1 MPTAKKSPHLLNQ
14 HWARNLTKPF
24 LRAAQIED
32 LESIAGLL
40 TAVFGYDGIP
50 IVQTAVELKEEFVA
64 PSCTIENDVMVVQLE
79 EKIIGVA
86 YTYFLPS
93 ESKEERC
100 YIFGGVLP
108 EFRQQGVGTEL
119 MTWAVQQGESLLRA
133 TGRTLPKYLRTN
145 VSQQNES
152 AARLFAKFGMK
163 PVRFEED
170 LIREITNLPEVNVNQ
185 KYSIIPWDSDRNE
198 EARIV
203 KNLAFQDHWG
213 STPSSSEHWLQMVN
227 GSTARL
233 DHSFLAV
240 KQQREIVGLLLT
252 HRYESDDD
260 LLGKRIG
267 WIDKLA
273 TLAEHRKQSI
283 AKNLIARALHSYAED
298 GLTHAALSV
307 DTQNPTG
314 AYGLYASLGF
324 ELYRGTVT
332 FERQVDPVGES
343 T

>member
-1 MPTAKKSPHLLNQ
+1 ML
-14 HWARNLTKPF
+14 KPF

-50 IVQTAVELKEEFVA
+50 IVQTAVELEEEFVA
-64 PSCTIENDVMVVQLE
+64 PCCTIENDVMVVQLE

-86 YTYFLPS
+86 WTYFLPS

-100 YIFGGVLP
+100 YVFGGVLP

-119 MTWAVQQGESLLRA
+119 MTWAVQHGESLLRG
-133 TGRTLPKYLRTN
+133 TGRMLPKYLRTD

-152 AARLFAKFGMK
+152 AAQLFAKFGMK

-170 LIREITNLPEVNVNQ
+170 VIRELNNLPEVNVNQ
-185 KYSIIPWDSDRNE
+185 KYVIVPWDSARNE
-198 EARIV
+198 EARNV

-213 STPSSSEHWLQMVN
+213 STPTSSELWLQMVN

-233 DHSFLAV
+233 DHSFFAV
-240 KQQREIVGLLLT
+240 NQQQEIVGLLLT
-252 HRYESDDD
+252 HRYESDDE
-260 LLGKRIG
+260 LLEKRIG

-283 AKNLIARALHSYAED
+283 AKNLIAHALHSYTED

-314 AYGLYASLGF
+314 AYGLYESLGF
-324 ELYRGTVT
+324 ELYRGTT
-332 FERQVDPVGES
+332 TYERQINPVPS
-343 T
+343 A

>member
-1 MPTAKKSPHLLNQ
+1 MPTAKKSRHLLSR
-14 HWARNLTKPF
+14 HSVRNLAEPS
-24 LRAAQIED
+24 LRAAQFED
-32 LESIAGLL
+32 LESIAALL

-64 PSCTIENDVMVVQLE
+64 PSCIIENDVKVVVLE
-79 EKIIGVA
+79 GKLIGVT

-108 EFRQQGVGTEL
+108 EFRQQGVGEKL
-119 MTWAVQQGESLLRA
+119 MMWAIQHAESLLQS
-133 TGRTLPKYLRTN
+133 TGRTLPKYLRAS

-152 AARLFAKFGMK
+152 AARLFAHFEMK
-163 PVRFEED
+163 AVRFEED
-170 LIREITNLPEVNVNQ
+170 LIRDLVNLPEENKNP
-185 KYSIIPWDSDRNE
+185 KYSIVPWDSARNE
-198 EARIV
+198 EARSV

-213 STPSSSEHWLQMVN
+213 STPNSSELWLQMVN

-240 KQQREIVGLLLT
+240 NQQQEIVGLLLT

-267 WIDKLA
+267 WVDKLA
-273 TLAEHRKQSI
+273 TLADYRKQSI
-283 AKNLIARALHSYAED
+283 AKNLIARALQSYTED

-332 FERQVDPVGES
+332 FERQLDPVPS
-343 T
+343 A

>member
-1 MPTAKKSPHLLNQ
+1 VRTAKKLPHLLNQ
-14 HWARNLTKPF
+14 HWARSLTKPF

-32 LESIAGLL
+32 LESIAALL
-40 TAVFGYDGIP
+40 TAVFGCDGIP
-50 IVQTAVELKEEFVA
+50 IVQTAVELEEEFVA
-64 PSCTIENDVMVVQLE
+64 PSCTIENDVKVVELE
-79 EKIIGVA
+79 GKLIGVT

-108 EFRQQGVGTEL
+108 EFRQQGIGTEL
-119 MTWAVQQGESLLRA
+119 MTWAVQHGESLLHG
-133 TGRTLPKYLRTN
+133 TGRMLPKYLRTD

-152 AARLFAKFGMK
+152 AVRLFAKFGMK

-170 LIREITNLPEVNVNQ
+170 MIRELNNLPEVNVNQ
-185 KYSIIPWDSDRNE
+185 KYVIVQWDSARNE

-213 STPSSSEHWLQMVN
+213 STPNSSELWLQMVN

-233 DHSFLAV
+233 DHSFFAV
-240 KQQREIVGLLLT
+240 NQQQEIVGLLLT
-252 HRYESDDD
+252 HRFESDDE
-260 LLGKRIG
+260 LLGKKIG

-283 AKNLIARALHSYAED
+283 AKNLITRAWHSYAKD
-298 GLTHAALSV
+298 GFTHAALTV
-307 DTQNPTG
+307 DTENPTG

-324 ELYRGTVT
+324 KFYRGKITH
-332 FERQVDPVGES
+332 ELQVGSVPS
-343 T
+343 A

>member
-1 MPTAKKSPHLLNQ
+1 LLNQ
-14 HWARNLTKPF
+14 HWARNLSKPF
-24 LRAAQIED
+24 LRAARIED

-50 IVQTAVELKEEFVA
+50 IVQTAVELEEEFVA
-64 PSCTIENDVMVVQLE
+64 PCCTIENDVMVVQLE

-86 YTYFLPS
+86 WTYFLPS

-119 MTWAVQQGESLLRA
+119 MTWAVQHGESLLRG
-133 TGRTLPKYLRTN
+133 TGRMLPKYLRTD

-152 AARLFAKFGMK
+152 AARLFGHFEMK
-163 PVRFEED
+163 AVRFEED
-170 LIREITNLPEVNVNQ
+170 LIRDLANLSEENKNP
-185 KYSIIPWDSDRNE
+185 KYSIIPWDSARND
-198 EARIV
+198 EARNV

-213 STPSSSEHWLQMVN
+213 STPTSSELWLQMVN

-233 DHSFLAV
+233 DHSFFAV
-240 KQQREIVGLLLT
+240 NQQQEIVGLLLT
-252 HRYESDDD
+252 HRYESDDE
-260 LLGKRIG
+260 LLEKRIG

-283 AKNLIARALHSYAED
+283 AKNLIARALHSYTED

-314 AYGLYASLGF
+314 AYGLYASQGF
-324 ELYRGTVT
+324 ELYRGTT
-332 FERQVDPVGES
+332 TYERQINPVVV
-343 T
+343 

>member
-1 MPTAKKSPHLLNQ
+1 M
-14 HWARNLTKPF
+14 
-24 LRAAQIED
+24 RAAQSADIAN
-32 LESIAGLL
+32 IAGLL
-40 TAVFGYDGIP
+40 NEVFAYDGIP
-50 IVQTAVELKEEFVA
+50 IVQTVVELEEEFVA
-64 PSCTIENDVMVVQLE
+64 PSCTIENDLKVVQLD
-79 EKIIGVA
+79 EKLIGVTW
-86 YTYFLPS
+86 TYFLPS

-119 MTWAVQQGESLLRA
+119 MTWAVQHGESLLRS
-133 TGRTLPKYLRTN
+133 TGRTLPKYLRAS

-152 AARLFAKFGMK
+152 ASRLFGHFEMK

-170 LIREITNLPEVNVNQ
+170 LIRNLTNLPEENKNP
-185 KYSIIPWDSDRNE
+185 KYSIVPWDSARNE
-198 EARIV
+198 EARSV

-213 STPSSSEHWLQMVN
+213 STPTSSEHWLQMVN

-240 KQQREIVGLLLT
+240 NQQQEIVGLLLT

-267 WIDKLA
+267 WVDKLA
-273 TLAEHRKQSI
+273 TLADYRKQSI
-283 AKNLIARALHSYAED
+283 AKNLIARALQSYTED

-332 FERQVDPVGES
+332 FERQIDPVPS
-343 T
+343 A

>member
-1 MPTAKKSPHLLNQ
+1 M
-14 HWARNLTKPF
+14 
-24 LRAAQIED
+24 RAARSGD
-32 LESIAGLL
+32 LEKIAVLL
-40 TAVFGYDGIP
+40 TTVFAHDGIP
-50 IVQTAVELKEEFVA
+50 IVQTAVELEEEFVA
-64 PSCTIENDVMVVQLE
+64 PSCTIENDVKVVELE
-79 EKIIGVA
+79 GKLIGVT

-108 EFRQQGVGTEL
+108 EFRQHGVGAVL
-119 MTWAVQQGESLLRA
+119 MKWGIQHGESLLQS
-133 TGRTLPKYLRTN
+133 TGRTLPKYLRAN
-145 VSQQNES
+145 VSQQNKS
-152 AARLFAKFGMK
+152 AARLFGHFEMK
-163 PVRFEED
+163 AVRFEED
-170 LIREITNLPEVNVNQ
+170 LIRDLVNPPEIDVNP
-185 KYSIIPWDSDRNE
+185 KYAIVPWDSARNE

-213 STPSSSEHWLQMVN
+213 STPTSSEHWLQMVN
-227 GSTARL
+227 GSSARL
-233 DHSFLAV
+233 DHSHFAV
-240 KQQREIVGLLLT
+240 NQQQEIVGLLLT

-267 WIDKLA
+267 WVDKLA
-273 TLAEHRKQSI
+273 TLAEYRKQSI
-283 AKNLIARALHSYAED
+283 AKNLIARALHSYTED

-332 FERQVDPVGES
+332 YERLINPVPS
-343 T
+343 A

>member
-1 MPTAKKSPHLLNQ
+1 MAEPSLRPA
-14 HWARNLTKPF
+14 TK
-24 LRAAQIED
+24 LD
-32 LESIAGLL
+32 LENIANLL
-40 TAVFGYDGIP
+40 TAVFSYDGIP
-50 IVQTAVELKEEFVA
+50 IVQTATELEEEFVA
-64 PSCTIENDVMVVQLE
+64 PCCTIENDVMVAQLE
-79 EKIIGVA
+79 GKLIGVA

-108 EFRQQGVGTEL
+108 EFRQQGVGEKL
-119 MTWAVQQGESLLRA
+119 MMWAIQHAESLLQS
-133 TGRTLPKYLRTN
+133 TGRTLPKYLRAS

-152 AARLFAKFGMK
+152 AARLFAHFEMK
-163 PVRFEED
+163 AVRFEED
-170 LIREITNLPEVNVNQ
+170 LIRDLVNLPEENKNP
-185 KYSIIPWDSDRNE
+185 KYSIVPWDSARNE
-198 EARIV
+198 EARSV

-213 STPSSSEHWLQMVN
+213 STPNSSELWLQMVN

-233 DHSFLAV
+233 DHSFFAV
-240 KQQREIVGLLLT
+240 NQQQEIVGLLLT
-252 HRYESDDD
+252 HRYESDDE

-283 AKNLIARALHSYAED
+283 AKNLITHALHSYTED

-332 FERQVDPVGES
+332 FERQIDRVRS
-343 T
+343 A

>member
-1 MPTAKKSPHLLNQ
+1 MTQYNM
-14 HWARNLTKPF
+14 
-24 LRAAQIED
+24 RAAQFED

-40 TAVFGYDGIP
+40 TTVFGHDGIP
-50 IVQTAVELKEEFVA
+50 IVQTAIELEEEFVA
-64 PSCTIENDVMVVQLE
+64 PCCTIDNDVMVAQQEGKL
-79 EKIIGVA
+79 IGVA
-86 YTYFLPS
+86 YTYFIPS

-100 YIFGGVLP
+100 YILGGVLP
-108 EFRQQGVGTEL
+108 EFRQQGVGEKL
-119 MTWAVQQGESLLRA
+119 MMWAIQHAESLLQS
-133 TGRTLPKYLRTN
+133 TGRTLPKYLRAS

-152 AARLFAKFGMK
+152 AARLFAHFEMK
-163 PVRFEED
+163 AVRFEED
-170 LIREITNLPEVNVNQ
+170 LIRDLANLPEEIKNP
-185 KYSIIPWDSDRNE
+185 KYAIVPWDSARNE
-198 EARIV
+198 EARSV

-213 STPSSSEHWLQMVN
+213 STPNSSELWLQLVN

-233 DHSFLAV
+233 DHSFFAV
-240 KQQREIVGLLLT
+240 NQQQEIVGLLLT
-252 HRYESDDD
+252 HRYESDDE
-260 LLGKRIG
+260 LLSKRIG

-283 AKNLIARALHSYAED
+283 AKNLITHALHSYTED

-332 FERQVDPVGES
+332 YERQINPVPS
-343 T
+343 A

>member
-1 MPTAKKSPHLLNQ
+1 MRTAKKLPHLLNQ
-14 HWARNLTKPF
+14 HWARSLTKPF

-32 LESIAGLL
+32 LESIAALL
-40 TAVFGYDGIP
+40 TAVFGCDGIP
-50 IVQTAVELKEEFVA
+50 IVQTAVELEEEFVA
-64 PSCTIENDVMVVQLE
+64 PSCTIENDVKVVELE
-79 EKIIGVA
+79 GKLIGVT

-108 EFRQQGVGTEL
+108 EFRQQGIGTEL
-119 MTWAVQQGESLLRA
+119 MTWAVQHGESLLHG
-133 TGRTLPKYLRTN
+133 TGRMLPKYLRTD

-152 AARLFAKFGMK
+152 AVRLFAKFGMK

-170 LIREITNLPEVNVNQ
+170 MIRELNNLPEVNVNQ
-185 KYSIIPWDSDRNE
+185 KYVIVQWDSARNE

-213 STPSSSEHWLQMVN
+213 STPNSSELWLQMVN

-233 DHSFLAV
+233 DHSFFAV
-240 KQQREIVGLLLT
+240 NQQQEIVGLLLT
-252 HRYESDDD
+252 HRFESDDE
-260 LLGKRIG
+260 LLGKKIG

-283 AKNLIARALHSYAED
+283 AKNLITRAWHSYAKD
-298 GLTHAALSV
+298 GFTHAALTV
-307 DTQNPTG
+307 DTENPTG

-324 ELYRGTVT
+324 KFYRGKITH
-332 FERQVDPVGES
+332 ELQVGSVPS
-343 T
+343 A

>member
-1 MPTAKKSPHLLNQ
+1 LAEPS
-14 HWARNLTKPF
+14 
-24 LRAAQIED
+24 LRAAQFED
-32 LESIAGLL
+32 LESIAALL

-50 IVQTAVELKEEFVA
+50 IVQTAIELEEEFVA
-64 PSCTIENDVMVVQLE
+64 PSCTIENDVMVVELE
-79 EKIIGVA
+79 GRLIGVT

-108 EFRQQGVGTEL
+108 EFRQQGVGTKL
-119 MTWAVQQGESLLRA
+119 MTWAIQHAESLLQS
-133 TGRTLPKYLRTN
+133 TGRTLPKYLRAS

-152 AARLFAKFGMK
+152 AARLFGHFEMRA
-163 PVRFEED
+163 VRFEED
-170 LIREITNLPEVNVNQ
+170 LIRDLTNLPEENKNP

-213 STPSSSEHWLQMVN
+213 STPNSSEIWLQLVN

-240 KQQREIVGLLLT
+240 NQQQEIVGLLLT
-252 HRYESDDD
+252 HRYESDDE

-273 TLAEHRKQSI
+273 TLAEYRKQSI
-283 AKNLIARALHSYAED
+283 AKNLIAHALSSYAQS
-298 GLTHAALSV
+298 GFTHAALSV
-307 DTQNPTG
+307 DTENPTG

-332 FERQVDPVGES
+332 FERQINPVPS
-343 T
+343 A

>member
-1 MPTAKKSPHLLNQ
+1 MMTQYNM
-14 HWARNLTKPF
+14 
-24 LRAAQIED
+24 RAAQIED

-50 IVQTAVELKEEFVA
+50 IVQTAAELEEEFVA
-64 PSCTIENDVMVVQLE
+64 PCCTIEKDVMVVQLE
-79 EKIIGVA
+79 GKLIGVA

-108 EFRQQGVGTEL
+108 EFRQQGVGTVL
-119 MTWAVQQGESLLRA
+119 MKWAVQHGELLLCG
-133 TGRTLPKYLRTN
+133 TGRTLPKYLRTD

-163 PVRFEED
+163 PVRYEED
-170 LIREITNLPEVNVNQ
+170 VIRELNNLPGENVNQ
-185 KYSIIPWDSDRNE
+185 KYVIVPWDSARNE
-198 EARIV
+198 EARNV

-213 STPSSSEHWLQMVN
+213 STPNSSELWLQLVN
-227 GSTARL
+227 GSTSRRDL
-233 DHSFLAV
+233 SFFAV
-240 KQQREIVGLLLT
+240 NQQQEIVGLLLT
-252 HRYESDDD
+252 HRYESDDE
-260 LLGKRIG
+260 LLEKRIG

-283 AKNLIARALHSYAED
+283 AKNLIAHALRSYAQS
-298 GLTHAALSV
+298 GFTHAALTV
-307 DTQNPTG
+307 DTENPTG

-332 FERQVDPVGES
+332 FERQVDPVPS
-343 T
+343 A

>member
-1 MPTAKKSPHLLNQ
+1 
-14 HWARNLTKPF
+14 
-24 LRAAQIED
+24 
-32 LESIAGLL
+32 
-40 TAVFGYDGIP
+40 
-50 IVQTAVELKEEFVA
+50 
-64 PSCTIENDVMVVQLE
+64 
-79 EKIIGVA
+79 
-86 YTYFLPS
+86 
-93 ESKEERC
+93 
-100 YIFGGVLP
+100 
-108 EFRQQGVGTEL
+108 L
-119 MTWAVQQGESLLRA
+119 MTWAIQHAESLLQS
-133 TGRTLPKYLRTN
+133 TGRTLPKYLRAS

-152 AARLFAKFGMK
+152 AARLFGHFEMK
-163 PVRFEED
+163 AVRFEED
-170 LIREITNLPEVNVNQ
+170 LIRDLANLSEENKNP

-240 KQQREIVGLLLT
+240 NQQQEIVGLLLT

-283 AKNLIARALHSYAED
+283 AKNLIARALHSYTED

-314 AYGLYASLGF
+314 AYGLYASQGF
-324 ELYRGTVT
+324 ELYRGTT
-332 FERQVDPVGES
+332 TYERQINPVVV
-343 T
+343 

>member
-1 MPTAKKSPHLLNQ
+1 MAEPS
-14 HWARNLTKPF
+14 
-24 LRAAQIED
+24 LRAAQSAD
-32 LESIAGLL
+32 LANIAGLL
-40 TAVFGYDGIP
+40 NAVFAYDGIP
-50 IVQTAVELKEEFVA
+50 IVQTVVELEEEFVA
-64 PSCTIENDVMVVQLE
+64 PSCIIENDVMVVELE
-79 EKIIGVA
+79 GKLIGVTW
-86 YTYFLPS
+86 TYFLPS

-108 EFRQQGVGTEL
+108 EFRQQGVGEKL
-119 MTWAVQQGESLLRA
+119 MMWAIQHAESLLQS
-133 TGRTLPKYLRTN
+133 TGRTLPKYLRAS

-152 AARLFAKFGMK
+152 AARLFARFQMK
-163 PVRFEED
+163 AVRFEED
-170 LIREITNLPEVNVNQ
+170 LIRDLVNLPEENKNP
-185 KYSIIPWDSDRNE
+185 KYSIVPWDSARNE
-198 EARIV
+198 EARSV

-213 STPSSSEHWLQMVN
+213 STPNSSELWLQMVN

-233 DHSFLAV
+233 DHSFFAV
-240 KQQREIVGLLLT
+240 NQQQEIVGLLLT
-252 HRYESDDD
+252 HRYESDDE

-273 TLAEHRKQSI
+273 TLTEHRKQSI
-283 AKNLIARALHSYAED
+283 AKNLITHALHSYTED

-332 FERQVDPVGES
+332 FERQIDRVRS
-343 T
+343 A

>member
-1 MPTAKKSPHLLNQ
+1 ML
-14 HWARNLTKPF
+14 KPF

-50 IVQTAVELKEEFVA
+50 IVQTAVELEEEFVA
-64 PSCTIENDVMVVQLE
+64 PCCTMENDVMVMQLE

-86 YTYFLPS
+86 WTYFLPS

-100 YIFGGVLP
+100 YVFGGVLP

-119 MTWAVQQGESLLRA
+119 MTWAVQHGESLLRG
-133 TGRTLPKYLRTN
+133 TGRMLPKYLRTD

-152 AARLFAKFGMK
+152 AAQLFAKFSMK

-170 LIREITNLPEVNVNQ
+170 VIRELNNLPEVNVNQ
-185 KYSIIPWDSDRNE
+185 KYVIVPWDSARNE
-198 EARIV
+198 EARNV

-213 STPSSSEHWLQMVN
+213 STPTSSELWLQMVN

-233 DHSFLAV
+233 DHSFFAV
-240 KQQREIVGLLLT
+240 NQQQEIVGLLLT
-252 HRYESDDD
+252 HRYESDDE
-260 LLGKRIG
+260 LLEKRIG

-283 AKNLIARALHSYAED
+283 AKNLIAHALRSYAQS
-298 GLTHAALSV
+298 GFTHAALTV
-307 DTQNPTG
+307 DTENPTG

-324 ELYRGTVT
+324 ELYRGTT
-332 FERQVDPVGES
+332 TYERQINPVVV
-343 T
+343 

>member
-1 MPTAKKSPHLLNQ
+1 MMTQYN
-14 HWARNLTKPF
+14 
-24 LRAAQIED
+24 LRAARIED

-50 IVQTAVELKEEFVA
+50 IVQTAVELEEEFVA
-64 PSCTIENDVMVVQLE
+64 PCCTIENDVMVVQLE

-86 YTYFLPS
+86 WTYFLPS

-100 YIFGGVLP
+100 YVFGGVLP

-119 MTWAVQQGESLLRA
+119 MTWAVQHGESLLRG
-133 TGRTLPKYLRTN
+133 TGRMLPKYLRTD

-152 AARLFAKFGMK
+152 AAQLFAKFSMK

-170 LIREITNLPEVNVNQ
+170 VIRELNNLPEVNVNQ
-185 KYSIIPWDSDRNE
+185 KYVIVPWDSARNE
-198 EARIV
+198 EARNV

-213 STPSSSEHWLQMVN
+213 STPTSSELWLQMVN

-233 DHSFLAV
+233 DHSFFAV
-240 KQQREIVGLLLT
+240 NQQQEIVGLLLT
-252 HRYESDDD
+252 HRYESDDE
-260 LLGKRIG
+260 LLEKRIG

-283 AKNLIARALHSYAED
+283 AKNLIYHALRSYAQS
-298 GLTHAALSV
+298 GFTHAALTV
-307 DTQNPTG
+307 DTENPTG

-332 FERQVDPVGES
+332 FERQV
-343 T
+343 

>member
-1 MPTAKKSPHLLNQ
+1 MAEPSLRPA
-14 HWARNLTKPF
+14 TK
-24 LRAAQIED
+24 LD
-32 LESIAGLL
+32 LENIANLL
-40 TAVFGYDGIP
+40 TAVFSYDGIP
-50 IVQTAVELKEEFVA
+50 IVQTATELEEEFVA
-64 PSCTIENDVMVVQLE
+64 PCCTIDNDVMVAQLE
-79 EKIIGVA
+79 GKLIGVA

-108 EFRQQGVGTEL
+108 EFRQQGVGTKL
-119 MTWAVQQGESLLRA
+119 MTWAIQHAESLLQS
-133 TGRTLPKYLRTN
+133 TGRTLPKYLRAS

-152 AARLFAKFGMK
+152 AAQLFGHFELN

-170 LIREITNLPEVNVNQ
+170 LIRNLANLPEENKNP
-185 KYSIIPWDSDRNE
+185 KYSIVPWESDRNE
-198 EARIV
+198 EARSV
-203 KNLAFQDHWG
+203 KNLAFEDHWG
-213 STPSSSEHWLQMVN
+213 STPNSSELWLQMVN

-233 DHSFLAV
+233 DHSFFAV
-240 KQQREIVGLLLT
+240 NQQQEIVGLLLT
-252 HRYESDDD
+252 HRYKSDDD
-260 LLGKRIG
+260 LLTKRIG

-273 TLAEHRKQSI
+273 TLAEHRKHSI
-283 AKNLIARALHSYAED
+283 AKNLIAHALHSYKKD

-332 FERQVDPVGES
+332 FERQIDPVPS
-343 T
+343 A

>member
-1 MPTAKKSPHLLNQ
+1 MRS
-14 HWARNLTKPF
+14 
-24 LRAAQIED
+24 AQSAD
-32 LESIAGLL
+32 LANIAGLL
-40 TAVFGYDGIP
+40 TAVFGHDGIP
-50 IVQTAVELKEEFVA
+50 IVQTAVELEEEFVA
-64 PSCTIENDVMVVQLE
+64 PSCTIENDVKVVELE
-79 EKIIGVA
+79 GRIIGVT
-86 YTYFLPS
+86 YTYFLAS

-108 EFRQQGVGTEL
+108 EFRQHGVGTKL
-119 MTWAVQQGESLLRA
+119 MTWAIQHGESLLQS
-133 TGRTLPKYLRTN
+133 TGRTLPKYLRAS

-152 AARLFAKFGMK
+152 AARLFRYFGMK
-163 PVRFEED
+163 AARFEED
-170 LIREITNLPEVNVNQ
+170 LIRDLGNLPEENKNP
-185 KYSIIPWDSDRNE
+185 KYSIVPWDSARNE
-198 EARIV
+198 EARSV

-213 STPSSSEHWLQMVN
+213 STPNSSELWLQMVN

-233 DHSFLAV
+233 DHSFFAV
-240 KQQREIVGLLLT
+240 NQQQEIVGLLLT
-252 HRYESDDD
+252 HRYESDDE

-283 AKNLIARALHSYAED
+283 AKNLIARALHSYTED

-324 ELYRGTVT
+324 KLYRGTT
-332 FERQVDPVGES
+332 TYERQINPVPS
-343 T
+343 A

>member
-1 MPTAKKSPHLLNQ
+1 LAE
-14 HWARNLTKPF
+14 PF
-24 LRAAQIED
+24 LRAAQFED

-40 TAVFGYDGIP
+40 TTVFGHDGIP
-50 IVQTAVELKEEFVA
+50 IVQTAIELEEEFVA
-64 PSCTIENDVMVVQLE
+64 PSCTIENDVKVVELE
-79 EKIIGVA
+79 GKLVGVT

-108 EFRQQGVGTEL
+108 EFRQQGVGTKL
-119 MTWAVQQGESLLRA
+119 MTWAIRHGESLLQS
-133 TGRTLPKYLRTN
+133 TGRTLPKYLRAS

-152 AARLFAKFGMK
+152 AARLFGHVEMRA
-163 PVRFEED
+163 VRFEED
-170 LIREITNLPEVNVNQ
+170 LIRDLTNLPEENKNP
-185 KYSIIPWDSDRNE
+185 KYSIVPWDSDRNE

-213 STPSSSEHWLQMVN
+213 STPNSSELWLQLVN

-233 DHSFLAV
+233 DHSFFAV
-240 KQQREIVGLLLT
+240 NQQQEIVGLLLT
-252 HRYESDDD
+252 HRYESDDE

-273 TLAEHRKQSI
+273 TLAEYRKQSI
-283 AKNLIARALHSYAED
+283 AKNLIAHALHSYSED

-324 ELYRGTVT
+324 ELYRGTT
-332 FERQVDPVGES
+332 TYERQINPVPS
-343 T
+343 A

>member
-1 MPTAKKSPHLLNQ
+1 M
-14 HWARNLTKPF
+14 
-24 LRAAQIED
+24 RAAQIED

-50 IVQTAVELKEEFVA
+50 IVQTAVELEEEFVA
-64 PSCTIENDVMVVQLE
+64 PCCTIENDVMVVQLE

-86 YTYFLPS
+86 WTYFLPS

-119 MTWAVQQGESLLRA
+119 MTWAVQHGESLLRG
-133 TGRTLPKYLRTN
+133 TGRMLPKYLRTD

-152 AARLFAKFGMK
+152 AAQLFAKFSMK

-170 LIREITNLPEVNVNQ
+170 VIRELNNLPEVNVNQ
-185 KYSIIPWDSDRNE
+185 KYVIVPWDSARNE
-198 EARIV
+198 EARNV

-213 STPSSSEHWLQMVN
+213 STPTSSELWLQMVN

-233 DHSFLAV
+233 DHSFFAV
-240 KQQREIVGLLLT
+240 NQQQEIVGLLLT
-252 HRYESDDD
+252 HRYESDDE
-260 LLGKRIG
+260 LLEKRIG

-283 AKNLIARALHSYAED
+283 AKNLIAHALRSYAQS
-298 GLTHAALSV
+298 GFTHAALTV
-307 DTQNPTG
+307 DTENPTG

-332 FERQVDPVGES
+332 FERRIDSLVV
-343 T
+343 

>member
-1 MPTAKKSPHLLNQ
+1 MAEPS
-14 HWARNLTKPF
+14 
-24 LRAAQIED
+24 LRAAQSAD
-32 LESIAGLL
+32 LANIAGLL
-40 TAVFGYDGIP
+40 NAVFAYDGIP
-50 IVQTAVELKEEFVA
+50 IVQTVVELEEEFVA
-64 PSCTIENDVMVVQLE
+64 PSCIIENDVMVVELE
-79 EKIIGVA
+79 GKLIGVTW
-86 YTYFLPS
+86 TYFLPS

-108 EFRQQGVGTEL
+108 EFRQHGVGTKL
-119 MTWAVQQGESLLRA
+119 MTWAIEHAESLLHS
-133 TGRTLPKYLRTN
+133 TGRILPKYLRAS
-145 VSQQNES
+145 VSQQNGS
-152 AARLFAKFGMK
+152 AARLFGHFEMK

-170 LIREITNLPEVNVNQ
+170 LIRDLGNLPEENKNP
-185 KYSIIPWDSDRNE
+185 KYSIVPWDSARNE
-198 EARIV
+198 EARSV

-213 STPSSSEHWLQMVN
+213 STPNSSELWLQMVN

-233 DHSFLAV
+233 DHSFFAV
-240 KQQREIVGLLLT
+240 NQQQEIVGLLLT
-252 HRYESDDD
+252 HRYESDDE

-283 AKNLIARALHSYAED
+283 AKNLIARALHSYTED

-332 FERQVDPVGES
+332 YERLINPVPS
-343 T
+343 A

>member
-1 MPTAKKSPHLLNQ
+1 MDQYSM
-14 HWARNLTKPF
+14 RV
-24 LRAAQIED
+24 AQSVDIAN
-32 LESIAGLL
+32 IAGLL
-40 TAVFGYDGIP
+40 TAVFGHDGIP
-50 IVQTAVELKEEFVA
+50 IVQTATELEEEFVA
-64 PSCTIENDVMVVQLE
+64 PCCTIENDVMVAQLE
-79 EKIIGVA
+79 GKLIGVA

-108 EFRQQGVGTEL
+108 EFRQQGVGEKL
-119 MTWAVQQGESLLRA
+119 MMWAIQHAESLLQS
-133 TGRTLPKYLRTN
+133 TGRTLPKYLRAS

-152 AARLFAKFGMK
+152 AARLFARFQMK
-163 PVRFEED
+163 AVRFEED
-170 LIREITNLPEVNVNQ
+170 LIRDLVNLPEENKNP
-185 KYSIIPWDSDRNE
+185 KYSIVPWDSARNE

-213 STPSSSEHWLQMVN
+213 STPNSSELWLQMVN

-233 DHSFLAV
+233 DHSFFAV
-240 KQQREIVGLLLT
+240 NQQQEIVGLLLT
-252 HRYESDDD
+252 HRYESDDE

-273 TLAEHRKQSI
+273 TLTEHRKQSI
-283 AKNLIARALHSYAED
+283 AKNLITHALHSYTED

-332 FERQVDPVGES
+332 FERQINPVPS
-343 T
+343 A

>member
-1 MPTAKKSPHLLNQ
+1 MAEPS
-14 HWARNLTKPF
+14 
-24 LRAAQIED
+24 LRAAQFED
-32 LESIAGLL
+32 LESIAALL

-50 IVQTAVELKEEFVA
+50 IVQTAVELEEEFVA
-64 PSCTIENDVMVVQLE
+64 PSCTIENDVKVVELE
-79 EKIIGVA
+79 GKLIGVT

-119 MTWAVQQGESLLRA
+119 MMWAVQHGESLLQS
-133 TGRTLPKYLRTN
+133 TGRTLPKYLRAS

-152 AARLFAKFGMK
+152 AARLFGYFEMK
-163 PVRFEED
+163 AVRFEED
-170 LIREITNLPEVNVNQ
+170 LIRDLTNIPEENKNP
-185 KYSIIPWDSDRNE
+185 KYLIIPWDSARNE

-213 STPSSSEHWLQMVN
+213 STPTSSEHWLQMVN

-233 DHSFLAV
+233 DHSFFAV
-240 KQQREIVGLLLT
+240 NQQQEIVGLLLT

-267 WIDKLA
+267 WVDKLA
-273 TLAEHRKQSI
+273 TLTEHRKQSI
-283 AKNLIARALHSYAED
+283 AKNLITHALHSYTED

-332 FERQVDPVGES
+332 YERLINPVPS
-343 T
+343 A

>member
-1 MPTAKKSPHLLNQ
+1 MLNEF
-14 HWARNLTKPF
+14 TM
-24 LRAAQIED
+24 RAARLSDMER
-32 LESIAGLL
+32 IAGLL
-40 TAVFGYDGIP
+40 TTVFAHDGIP
-50 IVQTAVELKEEFVA
+50 IVQTAVELEEEFVA
-64 PSCTIENDVMVVQLE
+64 PSCTIENDVKVVELE
-79 EKIIGVA
+79 GKLIGVT

-108 EFRQQGVGTEL
+108 EFRQQGIGTEL
-119 MTWAVQQGESLLRA
+119 MTWAVQHGESLLHG
-133 TGRTLPKYLRTN
+133 TGRMLPKYLRTD

-152 AARLFAKFGMK
+152 AVRLFAKFGMK

-170 LIREITNLPEVNVNQ
+170 MIRELNNLPEVNVNQ
-185 KYSIIPWDSDRNE
+185 KYVIVQWDSARNE
-198 EARIV
+198 EAQSV

-213 STPSSSEHWLQMVN
+213 STPTSSEHWLQMVN

-233 DHSFLAV
+233 DHSFFAV
-240 KQQREIVGLLLT
+240 NQQQEIVGLLLT
-252 HRYESDDD
+252 HRYESDDE

-283 AKNLIARALHSYAED
+283 AKNLITRAWHSYAKD
-298 GLTHAALSV
+298 GFTHAALTV
-307 DTQNPTG
+307 DTENPTG

-324 ELYRGTVT
+324 KFYRGKITH
-332 FERQVDPVGES
+332 ELQVGSVPS
-343 T
+343 A

>member
-1 MPTAKKSPHLLNQ
+1 M
-14 HWARNLTKPF
+14 
-24 LRAAQIED
+24 RAAQSAD
-32 LESIAGLL
+32 LANIAGLL
-40 TAVFGYDGIP
+40 TAVFGHDGIP
-50 IVQTAVELKEEFVA
+50 IVQTAVELEEEFVA
-64 PSCTIENDVMVVQLE
+64 PSCTIENDVKVVELE
-79 EKIIGVA
+79 GKLIGVTW
-86 YTYFLPS
+86 TYFLPS

-108 EFRQQGVGTEL
+108 ECRQQGVGQKL
-119 MTWAVQQGESLLRA
+119 MMWAIQHGESLLQS
-133 TGRTLPKYLRTN
+133 TGRTLPKYLRAS

-152 AARLFAKFGMK
+152 AARLFARFQMK
-163 PVRFEED
+163 AVRFEED
-170 LIREITNLPEVNVNQ
+170 LIRDLVNLPEENKNP
-185 KYSIIPWDSDRNE
+185 KYSIVPWDSARNE
-198 EARIV
+198 EARSV

-213 STPSSSEHWLQMVN
+213 STPNSSELWLQMVN

-233 DHSFLAV
+233 DHSFFAV
-240 KQQREIVGLLLT
+240 NQQQEIVGLLLT
-252 HRYESDDD
+252 HRYESDDE

-273 TLAEHRKQSI
+273 TLTEHRKQSI
-283 AKNLIARALHSYAED
+283 AKNLITHALHSYTED

-332 FERQVDPVGES
+332 FERQIDRVRS
-343 T
+343 A

>member
-1 MPTAKKSPHLLNQ
+1 M
-14 HWARNLTKPF
+14 
-24 LRAAQIED
+24 RAAQSAD
-32 LESIAGLL
+32 LANIAALL
-40 TAVFGYDGIP
+40 TAVFGHDGIP
-50 IVQTAVELKEEFVA
+50 IVQTAVELEEEFVA
-64 PSCTIENDVMVVQLE
+64 PSCTIENDVKVVELE
-79 EKIIGVA
+79 GRIIGVT
-86 YTYFLPS
+86 YTYFLAS

-108 EFRQQGVGTEL
+108 EFRQHGVGTKL
-119 MTWAVQQGESLLRA
+119 MTWAIQHGESLLQS
-133 TGRTLPKYLRTN
+133 TGRTLPKYLRAN
-145 VSQQNES
+145 ISQQNES
-152 AARLFAKFGMK
+152 AARLFRHFGMK
-163 PVRFEED
+163 AVRFEED
-170 LIREITNLPEVNVNQ
+170 LIRDLTNLPKIDADP
-185 KYSIIPWDSDRNE
+185 KYAVVPWDSARNE

-233 DHSFLAV
+233 DHSFFAV
-240 KQQREIVGLLLT
+240 NQQQEIVGLLLA
-252 HRYESDDD
+252 HRYESDDE
-260 LLGKRIG
+260 LLSKRIG

-332 FERQVDPVGES
+332 YERQINPVPS
-343 T
+343 A

>member
-1 MPTAKKSPHLLNQ
+1 MMTQYNV
-14 HWARNLTKPF
+14 
-24 LRAAQIED
+24 RATRIED

-40 TAVFGYDGIP
+40 TAVFGHDGIP
-50 IVQTAVELKEEFVA
+50 IVQTAAELEEEFVA
-64 PSCTIENDVMVVQLE
+64 PCCTMEDDVMVVQLE
-79 EKIIGVA
+79 EKLVGVA

-100 YIFGGVLP
+100 YVFGGVLP
-108 EFRQQGVGTEL
+108 EFRQHGIGTQL
-119 MTWAVQQGESLLRA
+119 MSWAIRHGESLLQS
-133 TGRTLPKYLRTN
+133 TGRTLPKYLRAS

-152 AARLFAKFGMK
+152 AARLFGHFEMK

-170 LIREITNLPEVNVNQ
+170 LIRNLANLPEENKNP
-185 KYSIIPWDSDRNE
+185 KYAIVPWDSARSE

-213 STPSSSEHWLQMVN
+213 STPTSSEHWLQMVN

-233 DHSFLAV
+233 DHSFFAV
-240 KQQREIVGLLLT
+240 NQQQKIVGMLLT

-283 AKNLIARALHSYAED
+283 AKNLIARALQSYTED

-332 FERQVDPVGES
+332 YERQINPVPS
-343 T
+343 A

>member
-1 MPTAKKSPHLLNQ
+1 M
-14 HWARNLTKPF
+14 
-24 LRAAQIED
+24 RAARLSDMER
-32 LESIAGLL
+32 IAGLL
-40 TAVFGYDGIP
+40 TTVFAHDGIP
-50 IVQTAVELKEEFVA
+50 IVQTAVELEEEFVA
-64 PSCTIENDVMVVQLE
+64 PSCTIENDVKVVELE
-79 EKIIGVA
+79 GKLIGVT

-108 EFRQQGVGTEL
+108 EFRQHGVGTAL
-119 MTWAVQQGESLLRA
+119 MTWAIPHGKSLLQS
-133 TGRTLPKYLRTN
+133 TGRTLPKYLRAN

-152 AARLFAKFGMK
+152 AARLCAKFGMK
-163 PVRFEED
+163 PARFEED
-170 LIREITNLPEVNVNQ
+170 MIRDLTNLPEADMNQ
-185 KYSIIPWDSDRNE
+185 KYVIAPWDLARNE
-198 EARIV
+198 EARNV

-213 STPSSSEHWLQMVN
+213 STPTSSEHWLQMVN

-233 DHSFLAV
+233 DHSFFAV
-240 KQQREIVGLLLT
+240 NQQQEIVGLLLT
-252 HRYESDDD
+252 HRFESDDE

-283 AKNLIARALHSYAED
+283 AKNLITHAWHSYAKD
-298 GLTHAALSV
+298 GFTHAALTV
-307 DTQNPTG
+307 DTENPTG

-332 FERQVDPVGES
+332 FERQVDPVPS
-343 T
+343 A

>member
-1 MPTAKKSPHLLNQ
+1 VRTAKKSRRLLNQ
-14 HWARNLTKPF
+14 RSARNLSKPF
-24 LRAAQIED
+24 LRAARIED

-40 TAVFGYDGIP
+40 TAVFAYDGIP
-50 IVQTAVELKEEFVA
+50 IVQTAVELEEEFVA
-64 PSCTIENDVMVVQLE
+64 PCCTIENDVMVVQLE
-79 EKIIGVA
+79 EKLIGVA

-100 YIFGGVLP
+100 YVFGGVLP

-119 MTWAVQQGESLLRA
+119 MTWAVQHGESLLRA
-133 TGRTLPKYLRTN
+133 TGRTLPKYLRTD

-170 LIREITNLPEVNVNQ
+170 MIRELNNLPEVNVNQ
-185 KYSIIPWDSDRNE
+185 KYVIAPWDLARNE
-198 EARIV
+198 EARNV
-203 KNLAFQDHWG
+203 KNIAFQDHWG
-213 STPSSSEHWLQMVN
+213 STPTSSEHWLQMVN

-233 DHSFLAV
+233 DHSFFAV
-240 KQQREIVGLLLT
+240 NQQQEIVGLLLT
-252 HRYESDDD
+252 HRYESDDE

-283 AKNLIARALHSYAED
+283 AKNLITHAWHSYAKD
-298 GLTHAALSV
+298 GFTHAALTV
-307 DTQNPTG
+307 DTENPTG

-324 ELYRGTVT
+324 QLYRGKITH
-332 FERQVDPVGES
+332 ELQVDPVPS
-343 T
+343 A

>member
-1 MPTAKKSPHLLNQ
+1 MAEPS
-14 HWARNLTKPF
+14 
-24 LRAAQIED
+24 LRAAQFED
-32 LESIAGLL
+32 LESIAALL

-64 PSCTIENDVMVVQLE
+64 PSCIIENDVKVVEQEGKL
-79 EKIIGVA
+79 IGVT

-108 EFRQQGVGTEL
+108 EFRQHGVGAKL
-119 MTWAVQQGESLLRA
+119 MTWAIQHGESLLQS
-133 TGRTLPKYLRTN
+133 TGRTLPKYLRAN
-145 VSQQNES
+145 ISQQNES
-152 AARLFAKFGMK
+152 AARLFRHFGMK
-163 PVRFEED
+163 AVRFEED
-170 LIREITNLPEVNVNQ
+170 LIRDLTNLPKIDADP
-185 KYSIIPWDSDRNE
+185 KYAVVPWDSARNE

-233 DHSFLAV
+233 DHSFFAV
-240 KQQREIVGLLLT
+240 NQQQEIVGLLLT

-267 WIDKLA
+267 WVDKLA
-273 TLAEHRKQSI
+273 TLTEHRKQSI
-283 AKNLIARALHSYAED
+283 AKNLITHALHSYTED

-332 FERQVDPVGES
+332 YERLINPVPS
-343 T
+343 A